1 MTIQQMRYFL
11 VVCRL
16 QNITHAAAEL
26 HIAQSTLSQ
35 AMQTIEDET
44 GLNLFLRAGRTI
56 QISQDGQKL
65 YQKVTAL
72 LREVDAFED
81 GVREMS

>member
-35 AMQTIEDET
+35 AMQ
-44 GLNLFLRAGRTI
+44 
-56 QISQDGQKL
+56 K
-65 YQKVTAL
+65 TACA
-72 LREVDAFED
+72 R
-81 GVREMS
+81 